1 MALNPALRY
10 KVGIMFFRILTISL
24 MLASVSMGQ
33 KPNTKRITKGDPVT
47 KVYRQLGTPV
57 LEYPLNGTFVQ
68 EYTQCTIISSNE
80 VVLSADY
87 KATAEA
93 VDDPAVE
100 SKPPTIEE
108 IKALARQG
116 DAESQ
121 YLLAYCF
128 QFGKAV
134 DQSYTIA
141 IVWYK
146 KSALQGHMPSQHNLG
161 YLYMTGRGVEQD
173 YVRAYTWALLAAEN
187 GNDTMKKALVYKLSE
202 AQKLAGEL
210 GAEQMKYQMKTQQ
223 ADAKHQDS

>member
-1 MALNPALRY
+1 MRY
-10 KVGIMFFRILTISL
+10 KIRIMFYRILTISL
-24 MLASVSMGQ
+24 ILASVAMGQ
-33 KPNTKRITKGDPVT
+33 KTNTKRITKGDPVT

-57 LEYPLNGTFVQ
+57 LEYPLNGKLVQ

-87 KATAEA
+87 KTTAEA
-93 VDDPAVE
+93 ADDPAVE

-108 IKALARQG
+108 LKALARQG

-134 DQSYTIA
+134 DKNYNIA

-146 KSALQGHMPSQHNLG
+146 KSAMQGHMPSQHNLG
-161 YLYMTGRGVEQD
+161 YLYMTGKGVEKD
-173 YVRAYTWALLAAEN
+173 YKQAYMWALLAAEN
-187 GNDTMKKALVYKLSE
+187 GNDTLKKALFHRLSQE
-202 AQKLAGEL
+202 QILAAETRAELLRLQMHAQS
-210 GAEQMKYQMKTQQ
+210 
-223 ADAKHQDS
+223 ADSKHQEG